1 VSWTKNN
8 DWLKTDVQRTV
19 SWGAL
24 RRFAANYA
32 PFRAHL
38 AGAALLALLGS
49 GTAFLIPP
57 LFQFVQ
63 RALVE
68 RDARLVAWAVG
79 GYLAILLAEAAVGFS
94 IRLLRTRVATRL
106 NEGLLLQYYGKMLN
120 LSAEEFIA
128 FRQRSNLF
136 QRVIDATSVTPQF
149 TDVLIRGA
157 QSVIVLVVVA
167 FVIAGLSPAVLA
179 VAGAGAAAL
188 FGVVLSQG
196 RTLQA
201 MRQRLLAVNY
211 PLVGKM
217 LEVIEGLF
225 TIKAL
230 SASVKVTSD
239 VRALVGKKADAE
251 MGEALAEA
259 RSGAMAQGVRALTV
273 AAAIGTSFALMMR
286 GEITV
291 AEVFALYVLTGTL
304 LGPVS
309 ELAGFY
315 QGLATISVNVDNYY
329 EVLDLEDEERQA
341 LTFAATRRA
350 ERAAALASA
359 DSVEATKSVAS
370 VDSAAPVLVGAGSG
384 SGGGGTVDGRSR
396 IAHLASPIHLLSDP
410 AERVAPVRLHVDSN
424 GNGNG
429 NGKHAPRGHVEF
441 RDVDFA
447 YRGGPPVITG
457 LNLEILPGEKVS
469 LIGKSGVGKTTLV
482 RLLIGFLLPQK
493 GTISVDGED
502 VASLADK
509 NAFRKQFG
517 VVSQRDFFFGT
528 SLRENLCFGLDEL
541 RSDDDIA
548 DSLERV
554 GLWDSVKRLPNGLAT
569 TFSEDLF
576 SGGQKQRFYIA
587 RALLRRPA
595 IVVLDE
601 PTSALDFE
609 SEALV
614 MKALDELAGGRT
626 TITIAHRLSTVQGAD
641 RVIVIDDGRVKAAGP
656 HRELYAAD
664 GYYRALCD
672 YNSFIV

>member
-1 VSWTKNN
+1 MSWVKNN

-19 SWGAL
+19 SWGSL

-94 IRLLRTRVATRL
+94 IRILRTRVATRL

-179 VAGAGAAAL
+179 VALIGAAAL

-230 SASVKVTSD
+230 SASVRVTSD

-259 RSGAMAQGVRALTV
+259 RSGALSQGVRALTV
-273 AAAIGTSFALMMR
+273 AATIGTSFALMMR

-341 LTFAATRRA
+341 LAFAAARRA

-359 DSVEATKSVAS
+359 ESVEATKSVAA
-370 VDSAAPVLVGAGSG
+370 VNSAAPVLVGAGSG
-384 SGGGGTVDGRSR
+384 VDGGRVGGGSR
-396 IAHLASPIHLLSDP
+396 VSHLTSPIHLLSDP
-410 AERVAPVRLHVDSN
+410 AELVAPVRLHVES
-424 GNGNG
+424 NG

-441 RDVDFA
+441 RDVEFA

-457 LNLEILPGEKVS
+457 LNLEIMPGEKVS
-469 LIGKSGVGKTTLV
+469 LIGKSGVGKTTLI

-541 RSDDDIA
+541 RSDDEIA
-548 DSLERV
+548 DALDRV
-554 GLWDSVKRLPNGLAT
+554 GLWDAVKRLPNGLAT

-587 RALLRRPA
+587 RALLRQPA

-656 HRELYAAD
+656 HRELYDAD
-664 GYYRALCD
+664 AYYRALCD